1 MRRVRRWCEDL
12 GISSSLELRRWLPFF
27 LCMRIEV
34 QDVMMILIDGGCAM
48 TARFS
53 TNLARAGT
61 SRGVFGAS
69 FHVVRNVRY
78 PLLMFIAV
86 LYGFSFFF
94 AREFMILYDPR
105 TMSDLVCSCGYVSY

>member
-1 MRRVRRWCEDL
+1 MERGLPARRKRKESRRLKEGRFIVRRVRRWCEDL

-53 TNLARAGT
+53 TILARAGT
-61 SRGVFGAS
+61 SQGEFGAS

-78 PLLMFIAV
+78 PFL
-86 LYGFSFFF
+86 
-94 AREFMILYDPR
+94 
-105 TMSDLVCSCGYVSY
+105 CS